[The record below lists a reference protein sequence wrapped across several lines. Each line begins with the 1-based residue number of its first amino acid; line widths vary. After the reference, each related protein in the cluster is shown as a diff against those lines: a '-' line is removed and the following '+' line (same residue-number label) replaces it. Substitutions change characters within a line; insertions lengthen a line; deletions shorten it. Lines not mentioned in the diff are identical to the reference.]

1 MKITVIVPV
10 YNRLEHLRALCQ
22 CLIRQEVQPDELII
36 SDDGSSEKVIDYIGD
51 LLPEMKFKV
60 KHIYQEDLGFRKARA
75 LNNAVREAEGE
86 ILIFCD
92 QDLIFPENHIKN
104 IKIELKKKNFLMGR
118 PISVSKDEKEVICS
132 LLEKKENDYAESIK
146 YTPIEYMKVNKKLS
160 KKDKMRR
167 ILNIFKLNK
176 RGIKLVGMSY
186 ALYKKDYIAIN
197 GYDEKYMGWGYEDD
211 DFGNR
216 LYVYGVKGKEFYS
229 TPIQLHLYHPFD
241 PSKKESANKDY
252 YYDRKKEIFKEKKF
266 FCEYGYNNSLMD
278 DTISINILKEY

>member
-75 LNNAVREAEGE
+75 LNNAVRESEGE

-92 QDLIFPENHIKN
+92 QDLIFPENYIKN
-104 IKIELKKKNFLMGR
+104 IRFELKDKKFLMSR
-118 PISVSKDEKEVICS
+118 PVSITEEEKDKV
-132 LLEKKENDYAESIK
+132 LK
-146 YTPIEYMKVNKKLS
+146 YLS
-160 KKDKMRR
+160 KGEAYEKILEIIPNKYQLYVNSTLKKDRLRR
-167 ILNIFKLNK
+167 ILNVLKLNK
-176 RGIKLVGMSY
+176 RGIRLVGMSY
-186 ALYKKDYIAIN
+186 VMYKKDYIAIN
-197 GYDEKYMGWGYEDD
+197 GYDEKYIGWGYEDD

-216 LYVYGVKGKEFYS
+216 LYVHGVRGKEY
-229 TPIQLHLYHPFD
+229 TKGPIQLHLYHPFD
-241 PSKKESANKDY
+241 PTKKHSANEQY
-252 YYDRKKEIFKEKKF
+252 YYRRKREIFKEKNF
-266 FCEYGYNNSLMD
+266 SCEYGYDNQLMKD
-278 DTISINILKEY
+278 KVRVSIIK